1 MKSRSMRLVVLPLLA
16 AVFCCTP
23 RGPIAKGPIIQAV
36 EPDRAVVVIET
47 REGYRVLIEYGTSPE
62 YGSLAPGPEPG
73 PGKAGDPGRRVHHVR
88 LYDLLPGTEYRYR
101 ALVRDSTG
109 DTTFR
114 TEEAR
119 FATAPAPEAVIR
131 ARPMRFAVYGDTR
144 AGRFK
149 KNLVNR
155 WLLSMIRKKEPE
167 FLLHTGDIVF
177 HTDEERSWDA
187 FFRRSAPLLADMPVV
202 VAAGNHDFYDGGER
216 LRRYFIPMAGGSEE
230 GFYYSFDWG
239 AAHFLVLNTEVPI
252 GPDSDQFR
260 FAASYLDEAAGR
272 GPLFVIHHK
281 PLYGSLRG
289 IGNKPAGKAL
299 ASLYSRFGVDVV
311 FSGHNHYYERTR
323 PIDGVTYIVAG
334 GGGARLHRVDR
345 PGSHTASLVTD
356 YHYIIVDVEDGKIAL
371 EMRDLR
377 NDVRDRIEIDAAANG

>member
-1 MKSRSMRLVVLPLLA
+1 MPGSA
-16 AVFCCTP
+16 AVLLLSAALCCAP

-36 EPDRAVVVIET
+36 EPDRAVIVIET
-47 REGYRVLIEYGTSPE
+47 REGYPVFVEYGTSPE

-73 PGKAGDPGRRVHHVR
+73 TGKDGAPGRRVHHVR
-88 LYDLLPGTEYRYR
+88 LNDLLPGTEYRYR
-101 ALVRDSTG
+101 ALVRNSAG

-114 TEEAR
+114 TEEHR
-119 FATAPAPEAVIR
+119 FTTAPAPGTVSK
-131 ARPMRFAVYGDTR
+131 ARPLRFAVYGDTR

-149 KNLVNR
+149 KNLVHR

-187 FFRRSAPLLADMPVV
+187 YFRRGVPLLAGLPVV
-202 VAAGNHDFYDGGER
+202 VAAGNHDFSDGGER
-216 LRRYFIPMAGGSEE
+216 LRRYFIPTTGGRVE

-239 AAHFLVLNTEVPI
+239 PAHFLVLNTEGPLD
-252 GPDSDQFR
+252 PDSDQFR
-260 FAASYLDEAAGR
+260 FAASDLDGASGR
-272 GPLFVIHHK
+272 SPLFVIHHK

-289 IGNKPAGKAL
+289 IVNRPAGKAL
-299 ASLYSRFGVDVV
+299 ASLYSRCGVDAV
-311 FSGHNHYYERTR
+311 FSGHNHYYERMR
-323 PIDGVTYIVAG
+323 PIDGVTYIVTG

-345 PGSHTASLVTD
+345 PGPHTASLVTD
-356 YHYIIVDVEDGKIAL
+356 YHYIIVDVDAGKIAL

-377 NDVRDRIEIDAAANG
+377 DHVRDRIVIDAAANG